1 MTSAIPAD
9 TLARQARACDPF
21 ASAWVGANAGSGKT
35 FVLTQRVV
43 RLLLAGIDPGRI
55 LCLTF
60 TKAAAAEMATR
71 VFDRLSGWTRLDDAA
86 LAEELE
92 KLEGRRPGREGLVR
106 ARRLFARALETPGGL
121 KIQTIHA
128 FCEALLHQ
136 FPLEANVAGHFEV
149 LDDRGQAELL
159 AEAQASLLHRTA
171 EQPEG
176 RLADALQTVMARA
189 SDWSFQEAIAELVA
203 KRETLSRFIAAS
215 GSLDAGIAALAAD
228 FGLESGQTPRAIA
241 AEADQSQAFSSGFLA
256 GLLPELEASDKATD
270 AKLLDRL
277 RAALGEHDP
286 EAKLAAWTQV
296 FFTQNESPRT
306 ARGFATKA
314 IKDVFPDLEERLGA
328 ECERLGDVLDRYR
341 AAITVEATA
350 AISRLAEAVI
360 ARYEAR
366 KAALGL
372 LDFDDLV
379 SRTADL
385 LSSSEAARW
394 VQYKLDLG
402 LDHVLV
408 DEGQDTSPR
417 QWDVITQLVGDF
429 FSGEGRRE
437 RPPTVF
443 AVGDEKQ
450 SIYSFQGAAPRLFGE
465 KRKAF
470 GRAARDAGLAFHDER
485 LNLSFRSS
493 PDVLAAV
500 DTVFAAPEHHEGLS
514 EPPAA
519 PIHEAIR
526 RGDPG
531 LVEVWPLM
539 EAETVTEPEDWTE
552 PLDHEGPAEPARR
565 LAERIADTV
574 AGWIASGARLEG
586 TGRRI
591 TPGDVLVLVRKRGAF
606 VDALN
611 RALKDRQVPAAG
623 SDRLAVTD
631 HIAVMDLISL
641 GRAALLPAD
650 DLSLAEV
657 LKSPLVGFDEETL
670 FDLGH
675 DRDASLA
682 EALFARRKEPQFA
695 AGHGLLARAIG
706 RADRVPPY
714 EFFADI
720 LGPFGGRA
728 KFRGRLGA
736 EVDEVLDAFLALA
749 LSFEETQTPS
759 LQGFLSWLSLT
770 PTEIKRQQDSVA
782 REVRIMT
789 VHGAKGLEAPVVFL
803 VDPASAPFSHAHAP
817 KILQRELTVGGRS
830 IEAPVWTP
838 GKPASTDWHRAA
850 IDAYKG
856 DQEDEYRRL
865 LYVAMTRARD
875 RLIVCGYRGTRTPPD
890 TIWHRVIEA
899 SLSPEAEEIRD
910 TEGAVTAWR
919 WRKID
924 APPREATGDEA
935 EAVPAVPRPDW
946 LTTPAPPPPRIRPLA
961 PSRAFGGTSA
971 PPADENRLSQEAM
984 AAALSPGIDALQ
996 RGRLVHLLLQ
1006 HLPGP
1011 AEERRPEMTA
1021 KMLEKL
1027 APDLGES
1034 DRAGLIAE
1042 VFSVLDHPDFRH
1054 VFASEG
1060 RAEVAIVGTLRTD
1073 GGETLSISGQID
1085 RLIATDNAVLIVDY
1099 KTNREVPGDSAIP
1112 EDYVVQL
1119 ALYRHV
1125 LSALYPGRTVRAAL
1139 LWTAGPALV
1148 ELEAA
1153 RLDAALQRLRAGGS
1167 GEILS

>member
-1 MTSAIPAD
+1 M
-9 TLARQARACDPF
+9 
-21 ASAWVGANAGSGKT
+21 
-35 FVLTQRVV
+35 
-43 RLLLAGIDPGRI
+43 
-55 LCLTF
+55 
-60 TKAAAAEMATR
+60 
-71 VFDRLSGWTRLDDAA
+71 
-86 LAEELE
+86 
-92 KLEGRRPGREGLVR
+92 
-106 ARRLFARALETPGGL
+106 
-121 KIQTIHA
+121 
-128 FCEALLHQ
+128 
-136 FPLEANVAGHFEV
+136 
-149 LDDRGQAELL
+149 
-159 AEAQASLLHRTA
+159 
-171 EQPEG
+171 
-176 RLADALQTVMARA
+176 
-189 SDWSFQEAIAELVA
+189 
-203 KRETLSRFIAAS
+203 
-215 GSLDAGIAALAAD
+215 
-228 FGLESGQTPRAIA
+228 
-241 AEADQSQAFSSGFLA
+241 
-256 GLLPELEASDKATD
+256 
-270 AKLLDRL
+270 
-277 RAALGEHDP
+277 
-286 EAKLAAWTQV
+286 
-296 FFTQNESPRT
+296 
-306 ARGFATKA
+306 
-314 IKDVFPDLEERLGA
+314 
-328 ECERLGDVLDRYR
+328 
-341 AAITVEATA
+341 EATA

-360 ARYEAR
+360 AHYEAR

-379 SRTADL
+379 SRAADL

-402 LDHVLV
+402 LDHVLI

-429 FSGEGRRE
+429 FSGEGRRD

-465 KRKAF
+465 KRIAF
-470 GRAARDAGLAFHDER
+470 GRAARDAGLTFHDER

-493 PDVLAAV
+493 PDVLGAV
-500 DTVFAAPEHHEGLS
+500 DTVFAAPDHHQGLS

-526 RGDPG
+526 RNDPG
-531 LVEVWPLM
+531 LIEVWPLM
-539 EAETVTEPEDWTE
+539 EAEAVTEPEDWTE

-565 LAERIADTV
+565 LAERIADTL

-586 TGRRI
+586 TGKRI
-591 TPGDVLVLVRKRGAF
+591 TPGDVLVLVRKRGPF

-670 FDLGH
+670 FELAH
-675 DRDASLA
+675 ERDASLS
-682 EALFARRKEPQFA
+682 EALFERRNEPQFA
-695 AGHGLLARAIG
+695 AGHALLARAIG

-770 PTEIKRQQDSVA
+770 PTEIKRQQDAVA

-803 VDPASAPFSHAHAP
+803 VDPASAPFSHTHAP
-817 KILQRELTVGGRS
+817 KILAREVAVGGRS

-838 GKPASTDWHRAA
+838 GKAAATDWHRAA
-850 IDAYKG
+850 IDTYKG

-890 TIWHRVIEA
+890 TIWHRVIET
-899 SLSPEAEEIRD
+899 SLTPDAEEVLDETGEII
-910 TEGAVTAWR
+910 AWR

-924 APPREATGDEA
+924 ARARAPAGEEA
-935 EAVPAVPRPDW
+935 EAVPAVLRPAW
-946 LTTPAPPPPRIRPLA
+946 LTRPAPPPERIRPLA

-971 PPADENRLSQEAM
+971 PPVDESKLSQEAM
-984 AAALSPGIDALQ
+984 AAALAPGIDALQ

-1006 HLPGP
+1006 HLPGID
-1011 AEERRPEMTA
+1011 ADRRPEMA
-1021 KMLEKL
+1021 ERMLAKL
-1027 APDLGES
+1027 APDLGEAE
-1034 DRAGLIAE
+1034 RADLIAE
-1042 VFSVLDHPDFRH
+1042 VLAVLDHSEFRH
-1054 VFASEG
+1054 VFSPDG
-1060 RAEVAIVGTLRTD
+1060 RAEVAVVGTLQTEGR
-1073 GGETLSISGQID
+1073 ETLSISGQID
-1085 RLIATDNAVLIVDY
+1085 RLIATDDAVLIVDY

-1125 LSALYPGRTVRAAL
+1125 LSALYPGRKVRAAL

-1148 ELEAA
+1148 ELDPA
-1153 RLDAALQRLRAGGS
+1153 RLDAALSRLQNRRS
-1167 GEILS
+1167 GEIVC